1 PLIVAERTDAKGGGE
16 LLGWGSLSAFHPRAS
31 YRFTAEISIYVA
43 PEHGRKG
50 VGAALADE
58 ILRRCKRLPV
68 KTVVALIFGHNDPS
82 LNLFKKKGFAFW
94 GKLPRVADLDGIERD
109 LDFYGLRIKA

>member
-1 PLIVAERTDAKGGGE
+1 MMAYSFRDARAADLPRIVAIYNASIPGRLATGDMEPVSVESRQVWFAAHSAEKYPLIVAERTDAKGGGE

-50 VGAALADE
+50 
-58 ILRRCKRLPV
+58 
-68 KTVVALIFGHNDPS
+68 
-82 LNLFKKKGFAFW
+82 
-94 GKLPRVADLDGIERD
+94 
-109 LDFYGLRIKA
+109 